1 MYEGCKCLAEGCDR
15 HCYKIRKCTLCD
27 IVLLYQLHWKS
38 CWVLPFFRKPL
49 TLRHF
54 IKIEEETRKTTKQH
68 WHTKNASH
76 KTNNTWKAT
85 RIYCVCMA
93 HKQREGGGTI
103 CPAVTFGKYGFT
115 LTERKLSPHEQKL
128 WPLAI
133 RRGGGGSLFGQMAY
147 LNQLGLAWLAFIV
160 AWTFCY
166 FAILLPDIVNY
177 RPPSAKQFHI
187 LAVWLMQARNQLSKW
202 HLVWYVQSVAC
213 VVTNW
218 IFLATQRYQKENED
232 WRQNMVDF
240 KSEIRQT
247 FDWFPPPCKI
257 CQRLA
262 TWPLVGHQ
270 INLGVLRRGDLP
282 FCILWEGDLGFENGC
297 WEKRVLV
304 NPWLMAKYATKA
316 ASSTLSDPPNKKC
329 RKSST

>member
-1 MYEGCKCLAEGCDR
+1 MPMKRTIKFLLGSQDKFSSGCNKEPQCMR
-15 HCYKIRKCTLCD
+15 VVN
-27 IVLLYQLHWKS
+27 VLLRGVTGIVTKS
-38 CWVLPFFRKPL
+38 ENAHYVTLSFCTNSIEKVVEFCLFFRKPL

-147 LNQLGLAWLAFIV
+147 LSQLGLAWLAFIV

-166 FAILLPDIVNY
+166 FAILLSDIVNY

-202 HLVWYVQSVAC
+202 HLVLPVQFVAC

-218 IFLATQRYQKENED
+218 IFLATQRDQKENED

-240 KSEIRQT
+240 K
-247 FDWFPPPCKI
+247 
-257 CQRLA
+257 
-262 TWPLVGHQ
+262 
-270 INLGVLRRGDLP
+270 
-282 FCILWEGDLGFENGC
+282 
-297 WEKRVLV
+297 KR
-304 NPWLMAKYATKA
+304 NTSNFWLI
-316 ASSTLSDPPNKKC
+316 SPSL
-329 RKSST
+329 